1 MIKYFESL
9 YILIMLKGKNMRN
22 FYITTDSNSDLP
34 QEYIDKLGTVIIPQ
48 YYSFGDTVYGDEL
61 NMSPSEFYERMK
73 NGELPQ
79 SQANN
84 PAVIEDKF
92 REILDKGCDI
102 IHIAFS
108 SALSGSYNNVCMVAR
123 ELLEEYTDA
132 KITVIDSL
140 NVSLGESL
148 MVIHANNLKSSG
160 AAYNEVVEN
169 LNEFKHHINVL
180 FTVDDL
186 FHLQRGGRVSKTTA
200 IVGSALN
207 LKPFL
212 YVTDEG
218 KLSSAGT
225 VRGRKKSISS
235 LVDRMSDSL
244 GEDPDFSI
252 PVGIVHGN
260 CLEEAENLAKMIKEQ
275 TLFTNTIINDISPS
289 IGTHSGP
296 GAIGIIFY
304 GDLKP
309 AAKESK

>member
-1 MIKYFESL
+1 
-9 YILIMLKGKNMRN
+9 MRN

-148 MVIHANNLKSSG
+148 MVIHANNLKSNG

-296 GAIGIIFY
+296 GACGIIFY

>member
-1 MIKYFESL
+1 
-9 YILIMLKGKNMRN
+9 MRN

-275 TLFTNTIINDISPS
+275 TLFTNTLINDISPS